1 MVLEL
6 KTYDW
11 LSWNILSLI
20 VGVWVGLSAA
30 LVGFEGALD
39 GKRSKGAFVD
49 VLNDQVVSDSRKL
62 ISDARR
68 RKLNATMQS
77 ARLSF

>member
-39 GKRSKGAFVD
+39 GK
-49 VLNDQVVSDSRKL
+49 
-62 ISDARR
+62 
-68 RKLNATMQS
+68 
-77 ARLSF
+77 

>member
-11 LSWNILSLI
+11 LSWNTLSLI

-62 ISDARR
+62 M
-68 RKLNATMQS
+68 K
-77 ARLSF
+77 

>member
-11 LSWNILSLI
+11 LSWNTLSLI
-20 VGVWVGLSAA
+20 VGVWVGLSSA

-39 GKRSKGAFVD
+39 GKRSKGTFVD
-49 VLNDQVVSDSRKL
+49 VLNDQVVSDSHKL
-62 ISDARR
+62 M
-68 RKLNATMQS
+68 K
-77 ARLSF
+77 